1 MRPRPQHGG
10 PMKTTPVFL
19 LVASVLTACAGAT
32 KPDVPDTEIQRKVR
46 TDLEQCNA
54 SAGSQA
60 DLITVAPDG
69 KYSFQV
75 VGRTNADAMLTCMAN
90 KRYSGKRVNVDSAGY
105 DHTRRYGGEGEPS
118 R

>member
-1 MRPRPQHGG
+1 MNN
-10 PMKTTPVFL
+10 KTSATAFL
-19 LVASVLTACAGAT
+19 LVASVVTACAGGT

-54 SAGSQA
+54 VVGSIA
-60 DLITVAPDG
+60 DLIVTPEG

-75 VGRTNADAMLTCMAN
+75 IGLSNADTILTCMGN
-90 KRYSGKRVNVDSAGY
+90 KRYSGRRVDIDNRSNFPPSY
-105 DHTRRYGGEGEPS
+105 YQHSRPYGGEGEPS